1 MRWIFS
7 LLVFV
12 PSTLFADGAL
22 IPPPASEMY
31 EPNQLAVLKHSG
43 DSEELCIVVRFE
55 GNTNDFAWIIPA
67 PSQPSVD
74 PASRSLFDE
83 LARLSKPI
91 YADRGVGCGCERE
104 PVYGPDG
111 RGYLGE
117 GEGAVQDGVDIVGE
131 GTVGLLHYLIL
142 HATDAGVLKDSLEC
156 WGYGYPGEAE
166 SVFGYYIEKGW
177 DYFVAARVDTSGV
190 GGWPGYY
197 YGNLEP
203 LKISFE
209 SARPV
214 YPMKISSLSSG
225 GTELVLYVIAQ
236 HRMTFD
242 GSTLKFAQSITDEEL
257 DSILEDYPSLGELFQ
272 GGRFLSKLGK
282 WFDEEE
288 MEDITLEQA
297 QDDQEY
303 REIIFTGVSGDG
315 LILASLVC
323 LIALWSIR
331 KRRAGQR
338 TRTHLMS

>member
-12 PSTLFADGAL
+12 PSTLFADGVL
-22 IPPPASEMY
+22 ISPPASEIL
-31 EPNQLAVLKHSG
+31 ELNQLAVLKHSG

-74 PASRSLFDE
+74 PASRWLFDE
-83 LARLSKPI
+83 LAHLSRPI
-91 YADRGVGCGCERE
+91 YRDRGMECGCERE
-104 PVYGPDG
+104 PVFGPGGYDG
-111 RGYLGE
+111 TGRVGE
-117 GEGAVQDGVDIVGE
+117 GGVDIVGE
-131 GTVGLLHYLIL
+131 GTVGLLNYLIL
-142 HATDAGVLKDSLEC
+142 HATEPGVLKDSLES

-166 SVFGYYIEKGW
+166 SLFRYYIEKGW
-177 DYFVAARVDTSGV
+177 DYFVAARADTSGV

-197 YGNLEP
+197 YGNLQP

-209 SARPV
+209 SAHPV

-242 GSTLKFAQSITDEEL
+242 GSTLKFAQSITNEEL
-257 DSILEDYPSLGELFQ
+257 DWIREQYPSLVELFQ
-272 GGRFLSKLGK
+272 GARFLSKLGK

-288 MEDITLEQA
+288 MEDITPRQA
-297 QDDQEY
+297 EDDQEY
-303 REIIFTGVSGDG
+303 REIIFTGVPGDG